1 MVERQQNI
9 AIQEQETVRREREL
23 DSKVGFNDDH
33 DADQAARPGVLEA
46 CWNVWL
52 PFSLIFT

>member
-23 DSKVGFNDDH
+23 DSKVILDDH
-33 DADQAARPGVLEA
+33 DRDHGDGADGDG
-46 CWNVWL
+46 W
-52 PFSLIFT
+52 